1 MGMGWEGFFV
11 LKPSLLGDARAV
23 FSKLSMAESKVVFSS
38 SLETGIGA
46 REALRIAFTWPG
58 SLSALG
64 FGVWPLFA
72 DPRFDGPSAVPMIRI
87 EDVDR
92 IDPQE
97 LWNAAN

>member
-1 MGMGWEGFFV
+1 VFDK
-11 LKPSLLGDARAV
+11 LAAADAR
-23 FSKLSMAESKVVFSS
+23 VVFSS
-38 SLETGIGA
+38 SLETGIAG
-46 REALRIAFTWPG
+46 REALRIAFSWPG
-58 SLSALG
+58 PLSALG